1 MGFVFQSDFSDGV
14 KLAYPL
20 LEGGKS
26 GVFVLSS
33 LLTFTSFEDVS
44 GFGLLHIGEGGE
56 LGFDM
61 LSGNFEFVERG
72 EQIGFGFE
80 FFVERLDVFK
90 ELIGT
95 QRRHSLDMKGNKDF
109 RLLFVDDFSLFAVG
123 SVNVFEGFELFGE
136 LVIGE
141 SFLRGLALVG
151 FLHLGGGIV
160 YGFALCDFLIAI
172 AVLS

>member
-14 KLAYPL
+14 KLSYPL

-61 LSGNFEFVERG
+61 LSGDFKFVERG

-80 FFVERLDVFK
+80 LFVERLDVFK
-90 ELIGT
+90 ELLV
-95 QRRHSLDMKGNKDF
+95 RKG
-109 RLLFVDDFSLFAVG
+109 ATP
-123 SVNVFEGFELFGE
+123 
-136 LVIGE
+136 
-141 SFLRGLALVG
+141 
-151 FLHLGGGIV
+151 
-160 YGFALCDFLIAI
+160 LI
-172 AVLS
+172 